1 MSSNIKSFPILI
13 CSVAT
18 ISVIITKIFYPT
30 DRERTSTLL
39 KQNSDKIDWSQLSAN
54 PSPMSVLEKINWTH
68 LGSKSSIDAIDLSR
82 DDNLDKANYGNLS
95 KDAM

>member
-1 MSSNIKSFPILI
+1 MLFPILI

-30 DRERTSTLL
+30 DREMIR
-39 KQNSDKIDWSQLSAN
+39 NSDKIDWSQLSAN

>member
-30 DRERTSTLL
+30 DREMIR
-39 KQNSDKIDWSQLSAN
+39 NSDKIDWSQLSAN
-54 PSPMSVLEKINWTH
+54 PSPMSVLEKINRTH

>member
-30 DRERTSTLL
+30 DREMIR
-39 KQNSDKIDWSQLSAN
+39 NSDKIDWSQLSAN
-54 PSPMSVLEKINWTH
+54 PSPMSVLEKINLTH

>member
-1 MSSNIKSFPILI
+1 MLFPILI

-30 DRERTSTLL
+30 DRERTLL
-39 KQNSDKIDWSQLSAN
+39 KQNPDKIDWSQLSTN
-54 PSPMSVLEKINWTH
+54 PLPMSVLEKINWTH
-68 LGSKSSIDAIDLSR
+68 LGSKSSLDAIDLLR
-82 DDNLDKANYGNLS
+82 DDNLDKANAS